1 VKLRFQ
7 TGAIVGD
14 EGGCAYNRRMKK
26 ILAFF
31 TLLAAA
37 TAMAN
42 PHRQDLATI
51 EHAVSAWLDQSLLNS
66 PGKVSYQITPIDARL
81 RLAPCQEYD
90 IGLPPGYR
98 LAGKTMVRVA
108 CVGGAS
114 WRINVPVH
122 VSIKATY
129 YIAARPLAAGK
140 EIREGD
146 LQAQEGDLAS
156 LPGSVV
162 LDPANALGRVLN
174 SAVAAGNPVRLE
186 MLRAP
191 IVIVQNQRVKVR
203 FREGNIEIANE
214 GVALSSAQEGQAV
227 RVKVGNGQVITGTA
241 RGNGV
246 VDVGD

>member
-1 VKLRFQ
+1 
-7 TGAIVGD
+7 
-14 EGGCAYNRRMKK
+14 M
-26 ILAFF
+26 
-31 TLLAAA
+31 LLMAT

-42 PHRQDLATI
+42 SRQDLAAI
-51 EHAVSAWLDQSLLNS
+51 EQSVAAWLDQSLANS
-66 PGKVSYQITPIDARL
+66 PGQASYKITPIDARL
-81 RLAPCQEYD
+81 RLAPCHEYD

-108 CVGGAS
+108 CVSGAS
-114 WRINVPVH
+114 WRINLPVQ

-129 YIAARPLAAGK
+129 YVAARPLAAGK
-140 EIREGD
+140 EVREGD
-146 LQAQEGDLAS
+146 LQGQEGDLAQ

-162 LDPANALGRVLN
+162 LDPAHALGRVLN
-174 SAVAAGNPVRLE
+174 SAVAAGNPIRQE

-203 FREGNIEIANE
+203 FRGGHIEIAND
-214 GVALSSAQEGQAV
+214 GIALSSAQEGQAV

-241 RGNGV
+241 RANGI